1 MLDNQEI
8 NTILEKLENLED
20 EELAVELLREF
31 NGSSKKLGKLILN
44 LDKSIPHEEW
54 KAQCDQARL
63 ELNNVIKR
71 INDL

>member
-8 NTILEKLENLED
+8 NEILEKLENLED

-31 NGSSKKLGKLILN
+31 NLASKKLGKLVLN

-54 KAQCDQARL
+54 KKECVVAQD
-63 ELNNVIKR
+63 ELSRVIKR
-71 INDL
+71 INNL

>member
-8 NTILEKLENLED
+8 SEILEKLENLED
-20 EELAVELLREF
+20 EELAVELLKEF
-31 NGSSKKLGKLILN
+31 NAASKKLGKLILN

-54 KAQCDQARL
+54 KKMSDEARL
-63 ELNNVIKR
+63 QLDNVIKR

>member
-8 NTILEKLENLED
+8 NEILEKLENLED

-31 NGSSKKLGKLILN
+31 NLASKKLGKLVLN

-54 KAQCDQARL
+54 KKECSVAQE
-63 ELNNVIKR
+63 ELNSVIKR
-71 INDL
+71 INNL

>member
-8 NTILEKLENLED
+8 NEILEKLENLDD

-31 NGSSKKLGKLILN
+31 NASSKKLGKLVLN
-44 LDKSIPHEEW
+44 LDKSLSHDEW
-54 KAQCDQARL
+54 KAECDKARA

-71 INDL
+71 INDI

>member
-8 NTILEKLENLED
+8 NEILEKLENLDD

-31 NGSSKKLGKLILN
+31 NASSKKLGKLVLN
-44 LDKSIPHEEW
+44 LDKSLSHDEW
-54 KAQCDQARL
+54 KTECDKARA

-71 INDL
+71 INDI

>member
-8 NTILEKLENLED
+8 NEILEKLENLED

-31 NGSSKKLGKLILN
+31 NLASKKLGKLVLN

-54 KAQCDQARL
+54 KKECNVAQE
-63 ELNNVIKR
+63 ELNSVIKR
-71 INDL
+71 INNL